1 MNAQIIV
8 NNSVNKC
15 QWWESL
21 RTLMVAELLTPHDE
35 EVFFPVTNSI
45 LNSTFPSLY
54 DHLMQRDVSAFGGV
68 SATQNSV
75 IKL

>member
-1 MNAQIIV
+1 M
-8 NNSVNKC
+8 
-15 QWWESL
+15 L
-21 RTLMVAELLTPHDE
+21 AELLTPHDE

-54 DHLMQRDVSAFGGV
+54 DHLMQRDVSVLGGV
-68 SATQNSV
+68 SAQNSV

>member
-1 MNAQIIV
+1 
-8 NNSVNKC
+8 
-15 QWWESL
+15 
-21 RTLMVAELLTPHDE
+21 MVAELLTPHDE

-68 SATQNSV
+68 SATQNLV